1 MLASH
6 SDNSHLSVLSSRFI
20 PDVHIYAFFATN
32 HRGIDGPVIVLEFS
46 SIERAL
52 PLREPNFIVLS
63 IDRATYW
70 LTTSSIKRAKPYPKA
85 GQLQEMLKSKWLLE
99 DPFRAYKDLW

>member
-1 MLASH
+1 M
-6 SDNSHLSVLSSRFI
+6 
-20 PDVHIYAFFATN
+20 
-32 HRGIDGPVIVLEFS
+32 DGPVIVLEFS
-46 SIERAL
+46 SIKRAL
-52 PLREPNFIVLS
+52 PFREPHFVVIS

-99 DPFRAYKDLW
+99 DPFRAYKDPW